1 MRLVL
6 AAICIAA
13 FASMARA
20 QTQPNFDQLS
30 AAQPINGGLPRLTI
44 TRGSLSRRARQVRSP
59 QVAAALRQPILK
71 VALRQTCRLLPIA
84 HQRPVLIRSN
94 ARFPLGI
101 ASRAV
106 TDSSMRRRRSNG
118 NATGSAWRHMPG
130 GWGGN
135 GAST

>member
-1 MRLVL
+1 M
-6 AAICIAA
+6 AA
-13 FASMARA
+13 
-20 QTQPNFDQLS
+20 
-30 AAQPINGGLPRLTI
+30 LPRLTI
-44 TRGSLSRRARQVRSP
+44 TRGGLSRRATQVRSP

-71 VALRQTCRLLPIA
+71 VVLHQTCRLLPIA

-118 NATGSAWRHMPG
+118 TQAAAAEVTCEPAEAVTKG
-130 GWGGN
+130 
-135 GAST
+135 